1 MQRRPRRGARELARA
16 VEGGR
21 GIGEALRHLDSFG
34 SEPDAPVLAEALA
47 RFLVARCESHHS
59 GWRVVRQIVVESA
72 ADPPW
77 EKCARRAIPLVAED
91 LLRFSAAEGRTPLHR
106 AQHVAARRRAEQLA
120 PHVDHAAVLGD
131 LGLEAEWID
140 EDRWREAIGDAV
152 VARSREQVARAV
164 ERSLGETVQRSS
176 TATEPDGPLAQQV
189 NGTQSTAS

>member
-1 MQRRPRRGARELARA
+1 
-16 VEGGR
+16 
-21 GIGEALRHLDSFG
+21 LRHLHANNAD
-34 SEPDAPVLAEALA
+34 PDAPILAEALA

-91 LLRFSAAEGRTPLHR
+91 LLRFAETEGRTPLHR

-131 LGLEAEWID
+131 LGLEADGID
-140 EDRWREAIGDAV
+140 DDRWREAIADAV
-152 VARSREQVARAV
+152 VARSREQMARAF
-164 ERSLGETVQRSS
+164 EASLGVQRVSA
-176 TATEPDGPLAQQV
+176 ATEPDGPLAQQA